1 MQEILFPVGRLVS
14 GHPMEP
20 RQITD
25 KDDKPV
31 FDTQGQAVTERYV
44 GVAIPKG
51 SEQHWKDT
59 EWGAKVYAAAQDA
72 VNGWP
77 NGEFNSPSFSWKIID
92 GDSQVPNKKGNKPC
106 DQTGY
111 PGHWVVHMTTRIA
124 YNCFHAGRYEPMQA
138 IQRKEE
144 IKRGDYCRVYCQ
156 VKGNKPS
163 QSPGVY
169 INPQMFELTRAGVEI
184 VSQGSGPAA
193 SSVFGGAAPVIPAGA
208 QLDPN
213 AAAPAPT
220 APVAQPA
227 PAPATPAPVVPA
239 HDLVTPPPVAPAPVE
254 ERYSYSGQTLTLAE
268 WCKMPGWTEEMI
280 KQHGT
285 RV

>member
-1 MQEILFPVGRLVS
+1 MQEVLFPVGRLVS

-25 KDDKPV
+25 KEDKPV
-31 FDTQGQAVTERYV
+31 FDTNGQAVIERYV

-59 EWGAKVYAAAQDA
+59 EWGAKVYAAAQDP

-77 NGEFNSPSFSWKIID
+77 NGEFNSPAFSWKIVD

-111 PGHWVVHMTTRIA
+111 AGHWVIHMTTRIA
-124 YNCFHAGRYEPMQA
+124 YNVFHAGRYEPMQA

-144 IKRGDYCRVYCQ
+144 VKRGDYCRVYCQ

-169 INPQMFELTRAGVEI
+169 VNPQMFELTRAGVEI

-193 SSVFGGAAPVIPAGA
+193 SSVFGGAAPVIPVGA

-213 AAAPAPT
+213 TAAPAP
-220 APVAQPA
+220 VAQV
-227 PAPATPAPVVPA
+227 ATPAPVAQTPPPPA

-254 ERYSYSGQTLTLAE
+254 ERYSYGGQTLTLTE
-268 WCKMPGWTEEMI
+268 WCAMPGWSEAII
-280 KQHGT
+280 KQHGV

>member
-92 GDSQVPNKKGNKPC
+92 GDSQVPNKKGNTPC

-111 PGHWVVHMTTRIA
+111 TGHWVVHMTTRIA

-213 AAAPAPT
+213 AGAP

-227 PAPATPAPVVPA
+227 PAPAAPAPVVPA

-254 ERYSYSGQTLTLAE
+254 ERYSYGGQTLSLAE

>member
-111 PGHWVVHMTTRIA
+111 TGHWVVHMTTRIA

-156 VKGNKPS
+156 VNGNKPS

-213 AAAPAPT
+213 AGAP

-227 PAPATPAPVVPA
+227 PAPAAPAPVVPA

-254 ERYSYSGQTLTLAE
+254 ERYSYGGQTLSLAE